1 MDFSIVSFTAANV
14 QSVGA
19 IVKKIVY
26 LIVASLLIGCGGGGG
41 GGGSTTTTETTTIL
55 GNVAKGLMS
64 GATVNLYILNAN
76 GTKGNLIGS
85 TTTDSK
91 GNYTITVTKPT
102 EPVLAEAS
110 GGSYVNEVSGGTD
123 SLLGTDKLTA
133 VLPVGTTVAAI
144 TPLTSMAASRARALA
159 ASGVALATAVN
170 AANVGVAQQYSLE
183 NILGT
188 LPVNA
193 NNATQVA
200 TSSRK
205 QRNYGIILAG
215 ITQEASSLNVR
226 PIDLAAALATDME
239 DGTLDGLG
247 DNAVTVPTMTGGVIN
262 LPPDAGRDALQNAIN
277 TFLASGNNLTNMVGM
292 SIATVPVTINPLGNS
307 FYINYAALP
316 AAIEGQT
323 YSATLSATG
332 GTPPYAWSVANG
344 SALPSWLSLN
354 PQGSLSGTAPI
365 LPGGSTG
372 RITPSFSLTCID
384 SKGLS
389 QAIQETVSIV
399 KAPPI
404 LNPVPGTL
412 FVNQFGS
419 VLVATATG
427 GTPTY
432 NFYSDSFAT
441 GAPPL
446 GTAIDLGGHLFGTPT
461 KEGAYSFGICV
472 ADIVGATNCNTTSVT
487 VAAGQTTPPPTTDIS
502 GTWVG
507 TYAYPTNYAFSAN
520 VCNNLQNITESGT
533 MTMTISST
541 ASSLPYVF
549 NITGSV
555 SMSGLQVA
563 SVPCGGGTVCNSCSW
578 NPFVMSS
585 APINSLSSFYS
596 STNQVLIFVDVNVPP
611 SVPPLYINYD
621 PVRSFT
627 FTGTYAN
634 GKISGTLGN
643 AGTFTLTKQ

>member
-1 MDFSIVSFTAANV
+1 LDICILGFTAANAQPV
-14 QSVGA
+14 EA
-19 IVKKIVY
+19 IVKKIAC

-41 GGGSTTTTETTTIL
+41 GSTATTTTATTTIM
-55 GNVAKGLMS
+55 GNVAKGLVS
-64 GATVNLYILNAN
+64 GATVNLFILNAN
-76 GTKGNLIGS
+76 GTKGGLLGS
-85 TTTDSK
+85 TTTDSN
-91 GNYTITVTKPT
+91 GNYSITLTNPT
-102 EPVLAEAS
+102 VPVLAEAS

-123 SLLGTDKLTA
+123 ILLSTDKLTA

-144 TPLTSMAASRARALA
+144 TPLTSMAASRARNLA
-159 ASGVALATAVN
+159 ASGIALATAVD
-170 AANVGVAQQYSLE
+170 AANAGVAQQYGLE
-183 NILGT
+183 NILST

-193 NNATQVA
+193 SNATQVA
-200 TSSRK
+200 TSSRT

-226 PIDLAAALATDME
+226 PIDLTAALATDME

-247 DNAVTVPTMTGGVIN
+247 DNTVIVPTMTGGVIN

-277 TFLASGNNLTNMVGM
+277 TFLASGNNLTNLVGM
-292 SIATVPVTINPLGNS
+292 SIATVPVTINPLGTS
-307 FYINYAALP
+307 FYINSAALP
-316 AAIEGQT
+316 AAIEGQS

-332 GTPPYAWSVANG
+332 GTPHYTWSVTNG

-354 PQGSLSGTAPI
+354 PQGVLSGKAPV

-372 RITPSFSLTCID
+372 RITPSFSLTCTD
-384 SKGLS
+384 NTGLS
-389 QAIQETVSIV
+389 QAIQETVTIV
-399 KAPPI
+399 KAPPTLI
-404 LNPVPGTL
+404 PVPGTL
-412 FVNQFGS
+412 MVNQFGS

-446 GTAIDLGGHLFGTPT
+446 GTSIDLGGHLFGTPT

-487 VAAGQTTPPPTTDIS
+487 VAAGQTTPPPPSDIS
-502 GTWVG
+502 GTWAG

-533 MTMTISST
+533 MTMTLSST

-549 NITGSV
+549 NITGTV

-578 NPFVMSS
+578 NPFAMSS

-596 STNQVLIFVDVNVPP
+596 STNQALIFVDVTVPP
-611 SVPPLYINYD
+611 SVPPDYINYD
-621 PVRSFT
+621 PVRSFA

-634 GKISGTLGN
+634 GKITGTLGN